1 MPKKTRSTA
10 EVDAVR
16 EQILECAFEILVKNG
31 YEGLS
36 MAKVGARMKMTA
48 ANLYNYYANKDVLL
62 IAIHKK
68 AFAMLH
74 DQLRAAVKKAK
85 TPLGRYQKM
94 TEAFVAFGTRNINI
108 YDIMFNRRIR
118 QHSDYVGTPQEALSD
133 EEFRSSLK
141 VRSLAVEV
149 ITAYRASLAV
159 TDSAEPEFLAIQATS
174 MLHGIISLYNSG
186 VLGEITADPEG
197 VLKKIMQNAM
207 RIVTD

>member
-16 EQILECAFEILVKNG
+16 EKILGCAFAILVKNG

-48 ANLYNYYANKDVLL
+48 ANLYNYYANKDELL

-68 AFAMLH
+68 AYGMLH
-74 DQLRAAVKKAK
+74 DQLRAAVQKAK
-85 TPLGRYQKM
+85 TPLERYRRM
-94 TEAFVAFGTRNINI
+94 TQAFVAFGTQNVNI

-141 VRSLAVEV
+141 VRSLAVKV
-149 ITAYRASLAV
+149 IREYRASLSV
-159 TDSAEPEFLAIQATS
+159 TSSADPEFLAIQATS
-174 MLHGIISLYNSG
+174 LLHGIISLYNSG
-186 VLGEITADPEG
+186 VLGEITADPGG
-197 VLKKIMQNAM
+197 VLDKIVENAM